1 MDTPFSLD
9 FNTSTDIVKVDFLI
23 LAPSNIWC
31 DAGLW
36 CPANAPNTLRQ
47 VFDIYPKFVN
57 QLARRSIADK
67 DVNAIIE
74 IQRLITSNDLKAVH
88 TASCT
93 VQELISYLET
103 QTF

>member
-1 MDTPFSLD
+1 MDTPFSSDL
-9 FNTSTDIVKVDFLI
+9 NTFMDPVKVDFLV
-23 LAPSNIWC
+23 LAPCNIWC

-47 VFDIYPKFVN
+47 TFDTYSKFVD
-57 QLARRSIADK
+57 QIARRCILDK
-67 DVNAIIE
+67 DEIIE
-74 IQRLITSNDLKAVH
+74 VQRVITSDDLKAVH

>member
-9 FNTSTDIVKVDFLI
+9 LSFMDLVKVDFLV
-23 LAPSNIWC
+23 LAPYNIWC
-31 DAGLW
+31 DASLW
-36 CPANAPNTLRQ
+36 CPADMPNTLRQ
-47 VFDIYPKFVN
+47 VFDTYPKFVN
-57 QLARRSIADK
+57 QIVRRFVADK

>member
-1 MDTPFSLD
+1 MDTPFSSDL
-9 FNTSTDIVKVDFLI
+9 NTFMDVVKVDFLV
-23 LAPSNIWC
+23 LAPCNIWC

-47 VFDIYPKFVN
+47 TFDTYSKFVD
-57 QLARRSIADK
+57 QIARRCILDK

-74 IQRLITSNDLKAVH
+74 VQRVITSNDLKAVH
-88 TASCT
+88 TASCS